1 MRVTLDTD
9 IYISGLNYRGNP
21 SRLLQLARCGE
32 LPAIVSDS
40 MLDEAERMLQE
51 MFSLARGPRP
61 TSQAGY
67 SGLGLHRP
75 R

>member
-1 MRVTLDTD
+1 
-9 IYISGLNYRGNP
+9 
-21 SRLLQLARCGE
+21 LQLARCGE